1 MVCVQISL
9 KEIRS
14 NGERKKKE
22 IERKSEGGVVVFF
35 KKKLVRPFPFYVSVF
50 VLLFLSFSLELA
62 NGSGI
67 ETFGLAAT
75 VIATELATA
84 TVMTYGLATL
94 TATLTATAIVVLAN
108 ATALQR
114 RLHLRPQDRRDLV

>member
-1 MVCVQISL
+1 
-9 KEIRS
+9 
-14 NGERKKKE
+14 
-22 IERKSEGGVVVFF
+22 
-35 KKKLVRPFPFYVSVF
+35 VRPFPFYVSVF
-50 VLLFLSFSLELA
+50 VLLFLSFSLELV

-84 TVMTYGLATL
+84 TYGLATL

-114 RLHLRPQDRRDLV
+114 RLHLRPKDRRDLV

>member
-1 MVCVQISL
+1 M
-9 KEIRS
+9 
-14 NGERKKKE
+14 
-22 IERKSEGGVVVFF
+22 
-35 KKKLVRPFPFYVSVF
+35 RPFPFYVSVF

-84 TVMTYGLATL
+84 TYGLATVMTYGLATL